1 MNNHSSVHALPP
13 GTLLQNGKY
22 RIIRF
27 ISAGGFGCTYE
38 AIHTLFDERV
48 AIKELFVGDFCNRD
62 ALTGHV
68 TVATLSKQPLVA
80 KLHRKFIDE
89 AKAQRHLNH
98 AGIVRVTD
106 VFEENSTAYYV
117 MDYID
122 GRSLHEFPG
131 RMPEAAAVAYI
142 RQVAA
147 AMAYVHSTGRLHL
160 DIKPGNIMIDQ
171 HGRAILI
178 DFGTSKQ
185 YDEANGQNTSTL
197 LGLTPGF
204 ASPEQMS
211 GQIKA
216 FTPAADIYSLGATLY
231 RLLSGVTPP
240 DVALRFSGTS
250 VQPLPATISAA
261 TRRAVESAMQLDI
274 RLRPASMN
282 AFIAMLDGVDD
293 ATIPASGPTPA
304 PAHKYAS
311 THTPAPGPR
320 KTSRTTY
327 IAIAATALIAG
338 AILFFLLRG
347 KGDEREAVA
356 AHLDTTAMAR
366 QEIPTPEPIVPEG
379 MVDLGLSVYW
389 ADKCVDNAKPVPKSS
404 LVRQLDAS
412 HRLPTKAEWQEL
424 MDHCT
429 WTWQS
434 SPAGYRITAPNG
446 NSIFL
451 PAAGAYNPI
460 SNELLLKND
469 YGAYWA
475 VDENCVLAFS
485 HSDNEIGVGEPPK
498 RYVFS
503 SITVSE
509 K

>member
-347 KGDEREAVA
+347 KGDEREATSAAAPLDSATTDAVSPAAPAEPDFAERGTTGMVWHSPLGTATYSGPVIIDPVTGGYDLPHGKGVA
-356 AHLDTTAMAR
+356 KITAGEYAGCVYDGEFQHGKMQGQATYTTADGD
-366 QEIPTPEPIVPEG
+366 TFVG
-379 MVDLGLSVYW
+379 TF
-389 ADKCVDNAKPVPKSS
+389 KDNKYHKGIYTVKSS
-404 LVRQLDAS
+404 GVYFEGTFKDGQPD
-412 HRLPTKAEWQEL
+412 QG
-424 MDHCT
+424 T
-429 WTWQS
+429 W
-434 SPAGYRITAPNG
+434 YDKNG
-446 NSIFL
+446 H
-451 PAAGAYNPI
+451 
-460 SNELLLKND
+460 KM
-469 YGAYWA
+469 
-475 VDENCVLAFS
+475 
-485 HSDNEIGVGEPPK
+485 
-498 RYVFS
+498 
-503 SITVSE
+503 
-509 K
+509 